1 MNPLLRIREILKGI
15 SGLKRDVSA
24 LSDDD
29 DLYDAG
35 LSSHDALSLMV
46 ALEEAFDVEFPD
58 HLLCRHTFVSLRAVA
73 EALEEIGAHSATGS
87 WRTHAEP
94 QSVA

>member
-1 MNPLLRIREILKGI
+1 MDSLLRVREILKGI
-15 SGLKRDVSA
+15 SGLRRDVSA
-24 LSDDD
+24 LGDDD

-58 HLLCRHTFVSLRAVA
+58 HLLCRRTFVSLRAVA
-73 EALEEIGAHSATGS
+73 EALEEIGARNATGS
-87 WRTHAEP
+87 WRAHAES

>member
-1 MNPLLRIREILKGI
+1 MDSLPRIREALKRI
-15 SGLKRDVSA
+15 SGLGRDVSA
-24 LSDDD
+24 LADDD

-58 HLLCRHTFVSLRAVA
+58 RLLCRRTFMSLRAVA
-73 EALEEIGAHSATGS
+73 EALEEIGAQNPTGP
-87 WRTHAEP
+87 WRAHAES

>member
-1 MNPLLRIREILKGI
+1 MDSLPRIRETLKRI
-15 SGLKRDVSA
+15 SGLRRDVSA
-24 LSDDD
+24 LADDD

-46 ALEEAFDVEFPD
+46 ALEEAFDIEFPD
-58 HLLCRHTFVSLRAVA
+58 RLLCRRTFMSLRAVA
-73 EALEEIGAHSATGS
+73 EALEEIGAQNATGP
-87 WRTHAEP
+87 WRAHAES

>member
-1 MNPLLRIREILKGI
+1 MDSRLRIRETLKGI
-15 SGLKRDVSA
+15 SGLRRDVSVLA
-24 LSDDD
+24 DDN

-46 ALEEAFDVEFPD
+46 ALEQAFDVKFPD
-58 HLLCRHTFVSLRAVA
+58 HLPCQRTFVSLRAVA
-73 EALEEIGAHSATGS
+73 HALEEIGAQNATGS
-87 WRTHAEP
+87 WRAHAES